1 MKHLYITD
9 LDKTLLRSDLTISN
23 FTKQVWNSLAKN
35 GMKLT
40 IATARSGPKSLEL
53 LRELHLNHPL
63 IVMDGAM
70 IISNKGEILLSNAID
85 EQTTQEALQ
94 IGREHKIEPFVI
106 GIDHEGIERFRF
118 SKNLN
123 PLQQELINEYK
134 TDKRLQLQ
142 TKLNPLKENVKTV
155 YIGKEEPL
163 TALKNE
169 FEDTF
174 GKNIEIK
181 FSKDPYLD
189 GYFLTLLHPKGDKAH
204 ALKALHAM
212 EGFENHKTTVFGDSH
227 NDMGMFEMADN
238 KIAVFNA
245 IDELKEIATEILPHT
260 NDEDAVAKYLQQLI
274 PNLIQ

>member
-9 LDKTLLRSDLTISN
+9 LDKTLLRTDLTISN
-23 FTKQVWNSLAKN
+23 FTKRIWNKLAKN
-35 GMKLT
+35 GLKLT

-53 LRELHLNHPL
+53 LKDLHLHHPL

-70 IISNKGEILLSNAID
+70 IISNKGEILLSNAIN
-85 EQTTQEALQ
+85 EQITHEVLQ
-94 IGREHKIEPFVI
+94 IGRKHKIEPFVI
-106 GIDHEGIERFRF
+106 GIDHEGVERFRYT
-118 SKNLN
+118 KNLN

-134 TDKRLQLQ
+134 KDKRLQIQ
-142 TKLNPLKENVKTV
+142 TELKPLKENVKTV

-163 TALKNE
+163 TALKDE

-204 ALKALHAM
+204 ALKSLQEM
-212 EGFENHKTTVFGDSH
+212 GDFGNYKTTVFGDSH
-227 NDMGMFEMADN
+227 NDIGMFEMADC
-238 KIAVFNA
+238 KIAVKNA
-245 IDELKEIATEILPHT
+245 LDELKDIATEVLPHT
-260 NDEDAVAKYLQQLI
+260 NDEDAVAKYLK
-274 PNLIQ
+274 NLI

>member
-9 LDKTLLRSDLTISN
+9 LDKTLLRTDLTISN
-23 FTKQVWNSLAKN
+23 FTKHVWNTLTQN
-35 GMKLT
+35 GIKLT

-53 LRELHLNHPL
+53 LQDLQLNHPL

-70 IISNKGEILLSNAID
+70 IISNKREILLLHAID
-85 EQTTQEALQ
+85 EQTTQEAIQ
-94 IGREHKIEPFVI
+94 IGRKHKIEPFVI
-106 GIDHEGIERFRF
+106 GIDGEGIERFRY

-123 PLQQELINEYK
+123 LLQQELINEYK

-155 YIGKEEPL
+155 YIGKKESL
-163 TALKNE
+163 TALKDE
-169 FEDTF
+169 FEDKF

-189 GYFLTLLHPKGDKAH
+189 GYFLTLLHPNGDKAH

-227 NDMGMFEMADN
+227 NDIGMFKMADK
-238 KIAVFNA
+238 KIAVLNA
-245 IDELKEIATEILPHT
+245 IDELKDIATEVLPHT
-260 NDEDAVAKYLQQLI
+260 NDEDAVAKYLKQLI
-274 PNLIQ
+274 